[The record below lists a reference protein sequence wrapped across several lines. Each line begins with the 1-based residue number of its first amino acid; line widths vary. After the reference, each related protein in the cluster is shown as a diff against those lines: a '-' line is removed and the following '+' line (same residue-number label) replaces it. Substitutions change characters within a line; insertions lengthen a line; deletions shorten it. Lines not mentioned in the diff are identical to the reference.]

1 MRFMDGCK
9 LRGSISAGIK
19 KASMTKKWIAINL
32 LLLTMAALLGWRL
45 RLSIVQFGA
54 ENNLSKIQPAADLK
68 KTMLQEKLVLK
79 PIPVRNYNP
88 AEFAVIPEKNL
99 FTDSRSKEEKV
110 ENLVP
115 PEPPPLAQKP
125 ILIGVT
131 ITDKERTASIIDPA
145 AQPSPNERG
154 RRGQFKKIGDVYQ
167 GYTITEIL
175 PDRIVLESGTRKE
188 VIPLREGS
196 KRPQGGKTPIL
207 STRIVPFGA
216 GGASGGTIVNVAGS
230 TPGAAPQRT
239 AVAPIGSPAG
249 SQPATVIQ
257 TAPPARST
265 AGQPA
270 AQQAQPA
277 AQPSP
282 AGDYSG
288 PTRII
293 KTPFGDIVRPA
304 R

>member
-1 MRFMDGCK
+1 
-9 LRGSISAGIK
+9 
-19 KASMTKKWIAINL
+19 MTKKWIAINL
-32 LLLTMAALLGWRL
+32 LLLTVAALLGWRL
-45 RLSIVQFGA
+45 RLSIVQFRA
-54 ENNLSKIQPAADLK
+54 ENNLAKIQPAADLK
-68 KTMLQEKLVLK
+68 KTMLQEKLVFK
-79 PIPVRNYNP
+79 PVPVRNYNP

-110 ENLVP
+110 ENLAP

-125 ILIGVT
+125 ILIGVA

-154 RRGQFKKIGDVYQ
+154 RRAQFKKIGDVYQ

-196 KRPQGGKTPIL
+196 KRAQGGKTPIL
-207 STRIVPFGA
+207 STRVVPIGG

-230 TPGAAPQRT
+230 TPGASPQRT
-239 AVAPIGSPAG
+239 AVASIGSSAAPAG

-265 AGQPA
+265 A
-270 AQQAQPA
+270 AQPA
-277 AQPSP
+277 TQQPPPVVTQPGPGGESV
-282 AGDYSG
+282 

>member
-1 MRFMDGCK
+1 V
-9 LRGSISAGIK
+9 K

-32 LLLTMAALLGWRL
+32 LLLAIAALLGWRL

-54 ENNLSKIQPAADLK
+54 ENNLAKIQPAADLK
-68 KTMLQEKLVLK
+68 KAMLQEKLVFK
-79 PIPVRNYNP
+79 PVPVRNYNP

-99 FTDSRSKEEKV
+99 FTDSRSKEAKV
-110 ENLVP
+110 ENLAP

-131 ITDKERTASIIDPA
+131 VTDKERTASIIDPA
-145 AQPSPNERG
+145 VQPSPNDRG
-154 RRGQFKKIGDVYQ
+154 RRSQFKKIGDVYQ

-175 PDRIVLESGTRKE
+175 PDRIVLESGTRRE

-196 KRPQGGKTPIL
+196 KRAQGGKTPIL
-207 STRIVPFGA
+207 STRIVPIGA

-239 AVAPIGSPAG
+239 AVTSIGSPAAPAG

-257 TAPPARST
+257 PAPARST
-265 AGQPA
+265 AVQPA
-270 AQQAQPA
+270 SPS

-282 AGDYSG
+282 AGESV
-288 PTRII
+288 PTRVI

>member
-1 MRFMDGCK
+1 M
-9 LRGSISAGIK
+9 K

-32 LLLTMAALLGWRL
+32 LLLAIAALLGWRL
-45 RLSIVQFGA
+45 QLSIFRFKA
-54 ENNLSKIQPAADLK
+54 ENNLAKIQPAADLK
-68 KTMLQEKLVLK
+68 KTMLQEKLVFK
-79 PIPVRNYNP
+79 PTPVRNYNP

-110 ENLVP
+110 ENLAP

-125 ILIGVT
+125 ILVGIS

-154 RRGQFKKIGDVYQ
+154 RRGQVKKIGDVYQ

-196 KRPQGGKTPIL
+196 KRAQGGKTPIL
-207 STRIVPFGA
+207 STRVVPVGA
-216 GGASGGTIVNVAGS
+216 GGASGGMMINVAGS
-230 TPGAAPQRT
+230 APGAAPQRT
-239 AVAPIGSPAG
+239 SVAPIGSPAG
-249 SQPATVIQ
+249 SQPA
-257 TAPPARST
+257 PPARST
-265 AGQPA
+265 AVQPA
-270 AQQAQPA
+270 TQQAPPA
-277 AQPSP
+277 APPSP
-282 AGDYSG
+282 AGDSV

>member
-1 MRFMDGCK
+1 
-9 LRGSISAGIK
+9 
-19 KASMTKKWIAINL
+19 MTKKWIAINL
-32 LLLTMAALLGWRL
+32 LLLTLAALLGWRL
-45 RLSIVQFGA
+45 RLSIIQFKT

-68 KTMLQEKLVLK
+68 KTMLQEKLVFN

-110 ENLVP
+110 ENVTP

-125 ILIGVT
+125 ILIGIT
-131 ITDKERTASIIDPA
+131 ITDKEQTASIIDPT
-145 AQPSPNERG
+145 AQPSANERG

-167 GYTITEIL
+167 GYTVTEIL

-196 KRPQGGKTPIL
+196 KRAQGGKTPIL
-207 STRIVPFGA
+207 STRVVPIGA

-230 TPGAAPQRT
+230 APGAAPQRT
-239 AVAPIGSPAG
+239 AVAPIGSPAS

-265 AGQPA
+265 AAQPA
-270 AQQAQPA
+270 AQQAP
-277 AQPSP
+277 PVMLP
-282 AGDYSG
+282 GPG
-288 PTRII
+288 GELVPTRIV